1 MVRHPHFLAHFLQL
15 AWIAEARI
23 LERLAKLEGK
33 FEALQELL
41 ADMQNEEE
49 TTVDILESAV
59 QNSNAMRE
67 ETDKVMAA
75 AQAVQSRNLPALVC
89 RRLRALSAL

>member
-1 MVRHPHFLAHFLQL
+1 M
-15 AWIAEARI
+15 
-23 LERLAKLEGK
+23 ERLAKLEGK

-49 TTVDILESAV
+49 TTVDILERAV

-75 AQAVQSRNLPALVC
+75 AQAVQSRNPPALVC